1 MAENQETPQEKSKG
15 SKLWI
20 LITVLILVVTGDLT
34 FRALNYFSA
43 PRTSAAAASTEGADK
58 KAEAEKAR
66 KHEVKGT
73 MSLDPFLVNL
83 ADKESVSYVK
93 ATFQLG
99 LDKANAELESPVI
112 AAARDAILSL
122 LSAKTADQILSLEG
136 KTRLREEIRDRVNAV
151 LPESKVL
158 EVYIVDF
165 VVSQ

>member
-1 MAENQETPQEKSKG
+1 MAENQVKPQEKSNG

-20 LITVLILVVTGDLT
+20 LIAVLILVVTGDLT
-34 FRALNYFSA
+34 FRVLNYFSA
-43 PRTSAAAASTEGADK
+43 PKTSAAASTEGADK

-73 MSLDPFLVNL
+73 MNLDPFLVNL

-99 LDKANAELESPVI
+99 LDKANVEVESPVI

-122 LSAKTADQILSLEG
+122 LSAKTAEQILSLEG
-136 KTRLREEIRDRVNAV
+136 KTRLREEIRDRVNGL
-151 LPESKVL
+151 LPASKVL